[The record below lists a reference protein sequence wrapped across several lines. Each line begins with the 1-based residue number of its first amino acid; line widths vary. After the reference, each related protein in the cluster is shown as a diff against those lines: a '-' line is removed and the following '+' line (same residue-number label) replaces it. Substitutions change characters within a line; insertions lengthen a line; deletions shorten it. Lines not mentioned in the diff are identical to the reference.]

1 MQLRLGEKRLG
12 FERREEMAKRKK
24 TGKTRLIFGRDM
36 TPEEILDAIIR
47 TAKEYG
53 IPFKDDRKE
62 LGIPIV
68 DSRKKDRIKYR
79 GETGIANAANTD
91 DRREKGKG
99 SKKRRKGGKR
109 RR

>member
-1 MQLRLGEKRLG
+1 
-12 FERREEMAKRKK
+12 MAKKKK

-53 IPFKDDRKE
+53 IPFKDNRKE

-79 GETGIANAANTD
+79 GENMIAITD
-91 DRREKGKG
+91 DRKEKGKG
-99 SKKRRKGGKR
+99 SKKRRKGVKR
-109 RR
+109 QR